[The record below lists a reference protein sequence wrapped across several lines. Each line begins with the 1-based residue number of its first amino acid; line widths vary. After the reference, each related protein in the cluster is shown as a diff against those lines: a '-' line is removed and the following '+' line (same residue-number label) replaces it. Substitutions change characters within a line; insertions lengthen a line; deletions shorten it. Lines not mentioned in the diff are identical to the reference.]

1 MGWSG
6 CPGWVTAVPYAH
18 RGLFDPADGPPENSL
33 AAFEAAAVA
42 GYGIELDVH
51 LTADGHLVVTHDDD
65 VERVTGR
72 AVRVAQS
79 SLVQLS
85 ALRLNGTDERI
96 PSLTRVL
103 DLVGD
108 RVPVMVEIKNP
119 TTRTGALE
127 AAVATAVAEHRGPV
141 SVASFNPRTVGWF
154 AEHAPGVVRGQT
166 SSQMTDVPAPA
177 MLRWAMRTMRWNR
190 FTRPHYVSYALEALP
205 NRWTD
210 AWRVTGRPLI
220 TWTARTPH
228 DLVKAAAVAD
238 QVIFEGVIPR
248 S

>member
-1 MGWSG
+1 MSG
-6 CPGWVTAVPYAH
+6 CPEWVTALPYAH
-18 RGLFDPADGPPENSL
+18 RGLFDEDAGRPENSL
-33 AAFEAAAVA
+33 AAFDAAAGA
-42 GYGIELDVH
+42 GFAIELDVH

-65 VERVTGR
+65 VARVTGR
-72 AVRVAQS
+72 TLRVAES

-85 ALRLNGTDERI
+85 ALRLNGSDERI

-108 RVPVMVEIKNP
+108 RVPVMVEVKNP
-119 TTRTGALE
+119 TTRAGALE
-127 AAVATAVAEHRGPV
+127 AAVAKAVSEHRGPV

-154 AEHAPGVVRGQT
+154 AEHAPEIVRGQT
-166 SSQMTDVPAPA
+166 SSEMSDIPAPRA
-177 MLRWAMRTMRWNR
+177 IRWAMRTMRWNR

-210 AWRVTGRPLI
+210 AWRATGRPLI

-228 DLVKAAAVAD
+228 DLVKAEAVAD
-238 QVIFEGVIPR
+238 QVIFEGVVP
-248 S
+248 